1 MVVCGGGGCAFD
13 CFSFLVGLAVF
24 IVVRKSASLSVC
36 VCLCVCACPWL
47 CVGCRFLCV
56 ALVRLCYLSGCLC
69 A

>member
-36 VCLCVCACPWL
+36 VCVCVFVCLCVSMVMCW
-47 CVGCRFLCV
+47 V
-56 ALVRLCYLSGCLC
+56 
-69 A
+69 